1 MHTFFINTSQKSI
14 SDYDVLF
21 DIHRET
27 KSIITMDCLMSEWY
41 DKEKGYVSCINH
53 MSDMIDG
60 HVELNN
66 AFNLI
71 IYIDLSETKA
81 YSSIKR
87 DSFHDKI
94 REEYCRALHIIFT
107 HVVSES
113 IVKDLSES
121 GRKPQSVLIMF
132 GEEKKFTD
140 FNVPANESS
149 RQAVMKTLFSLMGLP
164 EHDTIERIA
173 KSVDGS
179 DSADKIGDFKKLI
192 FEACGE
198 EIIPGIRE
206 GYSSGLDLW
215 FDEIITEANVAN
227 ANTALFNRISSVNRM
242 ESSLL
247 GVEVISCPYDY
258 LACRVNRTS
267 LAISQINI
275 VIHLLK
281 CVEANSIYESN
292 GDGSR
297 KLIAFHTFTVEEIA
311 PILIKK
317 KLLYAEKI
325 SEIDSL
331 TKSYTELGLSPQL
344 SAFDYAKFGL
354 DEYGDKATDLVIS
367 AAEPDEKKSR
377 KSSDAASNMEAV
389 VISGNEKKVTV
400 EEKESRAMLSGDEF
414 EAFDYNLDFGTDA
427 MLKKN
432 AKPEDYIEQAKKVR
446 RHHLDY
452 LKKKKLHVSKV
463 LSNYAGRSK
472 TNKPAML
479 KLGENRYASASKET
493 RALEAVETVSDKA
506 YETAFLQYMEFC
518 SGRSVAVTDIE
529 EQCDWFI
536 SRVYQIKESINKIKY
551 VAIGLFFAMLVLYI
565 PFFVI
570 QFEAIT
576 KNAVSVTVAMLSVVV
591 PIAVLYAVFA
601 FITSLQKKKYIEA
614 WSQFKSKS
622 DQILSE
628 NTLAAKKYDKL
639 LSTIIPALRWIYE
652 YKLDVDYCVECC
664 RVADA
669 KIEHHRHKLYERI
682 STIQRILSDLEVT
695 EQYEEGSDEVVIA
708 SPESVDYTASFCSGK
723 KNRSFYSVIDSSFFN
738 LRNN

>member
-87 DSFHDKI
+87 DSFHDKT

-149 RQAVMKTLFSLMGLP
+149 RQAVMKTLFGLMGLP

-242 ESSLL
+242 ESCLL
-247 GVEVISCPYDY
+247 GVEVISCPYDD
-258 LACRVNRTS
+258 LACRVNRTT

-311 PILIKK
+311 PILKKK

-377 KSSDAASNMEAV
+377 KSSDAASNTEAV

-400 EEKESRAMLSGDEF
+400 AEKESRAMLSGDEF